1 MFQNKIKRII
11 AFSYILVAS
20 ISILLLSNVIFGWYI
35 GSSNDAIA
43 DSNEIKTVTSGYG
56 GRFTTETDYNAHS
69 STVYQDDENVITKAT
84 VKPGDVLFFTFIM
97 EFDSSDGDTI
107 KGATYSI
114 DIVLNAGSVSTDS
127 YYGVDTGKF
136 NSFLYN
142 TTIPSNAVKM
152 SIAKKEAYDTS
163 YKYTVTS
170 SPALASSTGVAHLSS
185 TTSVGGEVNCN
196 FNVTFPASMTYPTSV
211 DDKIYIMLYLPI
223 FYQDTNELQNSEM
236 NSYLK
241 FASVIYEKV
250 E

>member
-1 MFQNKIKRII
+1 MFQNKIKRIMTI
-11 AFSYILVAS
+11 SYILVAS

-35 GSSNDAIA
+35 GSSNDATA
-43 DSNEIKTVTSGYG
+43 NSNEIKTVTSGYG

-69 STVYQDDENVITKAT
+69 STVYQDDEDVITKAT

-97 EFDSSDGDTI
+97 EFDSADGDSL
-107 KGATYSI
+107 KGATYSVN
-114 DIVLNAGSVSTDS
+114 IVLNAGSVSTDS
-127 YYGVDTGKF
+127 YYGVDTGKY

-142 TTIPSNAVKM
+142 TCIPTNSVTM
-152 SIAKKEAYDTS
+152 SIAKKEAYSTS

-170 SPALASSTGVAHLSS
+170 SPALSSSTGVQHLSS
-185 TTSVGGEVNCN
+185 TATSTGQVACN
-196 FNVTFPASMTYPTSV
+196 FNVTFPNAMTYPTSV

-241 FASVIYEKV
+241 FASVIYEKA